1 MRHRNRRHCGMRT
14 RSFMKGA
21 AMADRDPNNGIVAR
35 IAEGVAALPKA
46 AWDACNASGNPF
58 MSHDFLS
65 ALEDSGGV
73 RPGTGRKAL
82 PIVINAADDRLAA
95 ALPAYVKGHSQGD
108 YVFNHARSE
117 ERRVGKECGSTCR
130 SRWSPYH

>member
-65 ALEDSGGV
+65 ALEDSGSVG
-73 RPGTGRKAL
+73 PGTGWKAL
-82 PIVINAADDRLAA
+82 PIVINDADDRIAA
-95 ALPAYVKGHSQGD
+95 ALPAYVKGHS
-108 YVFNHARSE
+108 RSE
-117 ERRVGKECGSTCR
+117 EHTSELQSLMRNSYAVFCLKNKNLLTN
-130 SRWSPYH
+130 

>member
-65 ALEDSGGV
+65 ALEDSGSVG
-73 RPGTGRKAL
+73 PGTGWKAL
-82 PIVINAADDRLAA
+82 PIVINDADDRI
-95 ALPAYVKGHSQGD
+95 
-108 YVFNHARSE
+108 RSE
-117 ERRVGKECGSTCR
+117 EQTSALQSLIRISYAGFCLKKKNQKTKDCERQ
-130 SRWSPYH
+130 

>member
-65 ALEDSGGV
+65 ALEDSGSVG
-73 RPGTGRKAL
+73 PGTGWKAL
-82 PIVINAADDRLAA
+82 PIVINDADDRIAA
-95 ALPAYVKGHSQGD
+95 ALPEIGRAQVCTPVTNCQL
-108 YVFNHARSE
+108 VFRLLL
-117 ERRVGKECGSTCR
+117 GQK
-130 SRWSPYH
+130 